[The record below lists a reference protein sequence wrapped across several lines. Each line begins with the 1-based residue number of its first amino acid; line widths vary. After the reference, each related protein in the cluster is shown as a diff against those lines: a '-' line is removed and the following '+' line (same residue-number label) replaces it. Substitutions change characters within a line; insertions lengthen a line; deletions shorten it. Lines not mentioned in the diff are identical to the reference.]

1 MKKTK
6 YFEIFDN
13 YLYSTRTKAIIKL
26 SEEYIKYFIDEK
38 FDKFNETQLKILI
51 DNGFIIDE
59 SFNEYEYVIDK
70 LNKFYDEHISITFM
84 PTMQCNFSCKYCYET
99 KDVKKLD
106 SYIYDKILNK
116 IYNNDKI
123 RSIRISWFGGEPSL
137 LLKDIKYFMT
147 KLNQYSIHKNIRVTS
162 DMTTNFY
169 LLNFDNFKE
178 LIDLKVNNF
187 QVTLDGNKDIH
198 NFYRP
203 LCNGLPTYK
212 HILKNLIDC
221 HNSNLNFKIMIRTN
235 YDASSKYDDFYQEM
249 KMFEGDERFSFV
261 VHAIEGF
268 KPNEYACDYRIK
280 EKREQELLDLIRKN
294 RLNNDTYMNES
305 QLIGPCYAN
314 LKNNIII
321 NNYGIV
327 LKCTIKLN
335 DPNNKLGKFKGF
347 DIKDSFFDSYKYT
360 NCPDCRVFP
369 ICLGGKCKYALHN
382 SYIECMNESLNKLRS
397 CLNEKVKII

>member
-26 SEEYIKYFIDEK
+26 SEEYIKYFLNEK
-38 FDKFNETQLKILI
+38 FEKFNESQLKILI
-51 DNGFIIDE
+51 ENGFIFDK
-59 SFNEYEYVIDK
+59 SFNEYKYVIDK

-106 SYIYDKILNK
+106 TDIYDKILDK

-123 RSIRISWFGGEPSL
+123 KSIRISWFGGEPSL
-137 LLKDIKYFMT
+137 LLNDIKYFMS
-147 KLNQYSIHKNIRVTS
+147 KLNQYSLQKNIRVTS

-169 LLNFDNFKE
+169 LLNFENFKE
-178 LIDLKVNNF
+178 LIDLNVNNF
-187 QVTLDGNKDIH
+187 QVTLDGIKDIH
-198 NFYRP
+198 DFYRP
-203 LCNGLPTYK
+203 LCNESPTYE
-212 HILKNLIDC
+212 HILNNLIEC
-221 HNSNLNFKIMIRTN
+221 HKSKLKFKIMIRTN
-235 YDASSKYDDFYQEM
+235 YDTNSKYDDFYKEM
-249 KMFEGDERFSFV
+249 RMFENDKRFSFV

-268 KPNEYACDYRIK
+268 KPNEYTCDSRIK
-280 EKREQELLDLIRKN
+280 EDKEQELLNLIRKN
-294 RLNNDTYMNES
+294 GLNNETYMNES
-305 QLIGPCYAN
+305 HLIGPCYAN

-327 LKCTIKLN
+327 QKCTIKLD

-347 DIKDSFFDSYKYT
+347 DINDSFFDSYKYT
-360 NCPDCRVFP
+360 NCSDCRVF
-369 ICLGGKCKYALHN
+369 LYA
-382 SYIECMNESLNKLRS
+382 
-397 CLNEKVKII
+397 